1 MRSGEGIEEGF
12 EKLARVREA
21 AREVDVRPSSEG
33 YGDLVHALDL
43 RASLAAAEATLL
55 GAIERRE
62 TRGAHN
68 GAHNRSDCPELDPA
82 LGMNLTVWKSG
93 EGLEVTP
100 EPVSPVPEYLSG
112 WTDAGEE
119 VQLTGRL
126 LE

>member
-1 MRSGEGIEEGF
+1 VRSGEGIEEGF

-68 GAHNRSDCPELDPA
+68 RSDCPELDPA

-100 EPVSPVPEYLSG
+100 ETVPPVPEYLFG